1 MRPLYPRSFPRLLA
15 VGFALVALPLVFA
28 LVNNAVSVDRL
39 ANRSQNAVVQAV
51 HITQAS
57 RRLAQLLRALER
69 TARQIT
75 ILEDRSLLD
84 AYAANRLQFQ
94 QTIAEFSRLP
104 LDEEQ
109 RGGLDGIVRG
119 EAEIYSALSGADT
132 TSAQVRSAV
141 ERFGGLA
148 EQAQEVVARSNAQI
162 DREVEAMRATADQA
176 QRITFWQ
183 LLALVPVVMF
193 LAIGF
198 SILITRPIRQV
209 DRAIRRLG
217 AGEFHAPVVVSGPK
231 DLEQLGE
238 RLEWMRHQLLDLEEQ
253 KNRFLRQVSHELKTP
268 LTALREGAELLSEEA
283 VGKLTAEQR
292 EIAEI
297 LRHNSVELQK
307 LIEDLLS
314 FGASQFRKVTVDLE
328 PVEIRSVVER
338 VASDQGL
345 AAKARGLTLQV
356 SAEDLILPADPEKLR
371 VVLDN
376 LVSNAIKF
384 SPPGDLVRL
393 GARRDG
399 NALELNVIDHGP
411 GVPSEERARI
421 FDPFYQG
428 QHTAGAGLVRG
439 TGIGLSVVKEYVF
452 AHGGSVEVVDSRQG
466 AHFRVRIP
474 LAGVAGAV
482 P

>member
-1 MRPLYPRSFPRLLA
+1 MRRLYPRSFARLLA

-51 HITQAS
+51 QVTQAS
-57 RRLAQLLRALER
+57 RRLAQLLSALER
-69 TARQIT
+69 TARQIM

-84 AYAANRLQFQ
+84 AYAANRLRFQ
-94 QTIAEFSRLP
+94 QTIAEFSSLP

-109 RGGLDGIVRG
+109 RAALEGIVRG
-119 EAEIYSALSGADT
+119 EAEIHSALSGADT
-132 TSAQVRSAV
+132 TGAQVKSAV
-141 ERFGGLA
+141 ERFAGLA
-148 EQAQEVVARSNAQI
+148 DEAQEVVARSNAQI

-183 LLALVPVVMF
+183 LLALVPVVVF
-193 LAIGF
+193 LAVGF
-198 SILITRPIRQV
+198 SILITRPIRQMEG
-209 DRAIRRLG
+209 AIRRLG
-217 AGEFHAPVVVSGPK
+217 AGEFHAPVAVSGPR

-238 RLEWMRHQLLDLEEQ
+238 RLEWMRHRLLDLEEQ

-297 LRHNSVELQK
+297 LRHNSVELQR

-314 FGASQFRKVTVDLE
+314 FGASRFRKVTVDLE
-328 PVEIRSVVER
+328 PVEIRNVVER
-338 VASDQGL
+338 VASNQGL
-345 AAKARGLTLQV
+345 AAKARGVRLQV

-384 SPPGDLVRL
+384 SPPGNLIRL

-399 NALELNVIDHGP
+399 NALELNVIDRGP

-428 QHTAGAGLVRG
+428 QHAGSGLVRG

-452 AHGGSVEVVDSRQG
+452 AHGGSVEVVDSREG

-474 LAGVAGAV
+474 LIAVSEAV